1 MFEFIQDLF
10 LLFFGEKTAEIM
22 AYIVLLLLAISVSL
36 IARYIA
42 LKIVV
47 RIIAKAAK
55 KSKVNWDN
63 TLVEN
68 KVFHRLANLLLP
80 IILHSFS
87 FAFPDNAP
95 ILKKII
101 YTLTIV
107 FLVLVIDSTLNAT
120 DQIYRAYEISK
131 ARPIKGLLQVIKV
144 AVFIIGGIILIATL
158 VGESPMVL
166 LGGIGAMTAVTSLIF
181 KDAILGF
188 VAGIQLSANDMV
200 RIGDW
205 IEMPQQ
211 AADGTV
217 IDLSLTTVKVENFDK
232 TITSIPAYALVSD
245 AFINW
250 RGMQNAGGRRIMRS
264 INIDANSVK
273 LCDDEMIERFKKIK
287 LLSNYIDER
296 SKEIEQYNKNNNFD
310 LSVHVNGRRMTNLG
324 VFRAYIGEYLKNNQS
339 IRRDMIIMVR
349 QLSATENGIPLQV
362 YAFTNT
368 VEWVKYETIQADIF
382 DHLYSVADEFGLFV
396 FQNPTGN
403 DIKTAFQKTK

>member
-349 QLSATENGIPLQV
+349 QLSATEMVFRYKYMPLQ
-362 YAFTNT
+362 
-368 VEWVKYETIQADIF
+368 IQ
-382 DHLYSVADEFGLFV
+382 
-396 FQNPTGN
+396 
-403 DIKTAFQKTK
+403 